1 MRITCLYLR
10 NELEAATNLR
20 SFPLLCVFIL
30 CVPNL
35 NLLTFGLILQS
46 LSFLDLWLPTLLSV
60 SLSFT
65 IKENQKV
72 AQPPIQ
78 HSFAVS
84 RGLALVKL
92 LIFRKVAIVNQTMVQ
107 YLFSVQVFQ
116 MVWTIDQLLNLNSVV
131 FGLKRHYLKHVLNY
145 CDLKSQLSA
154 LATFHLSF
162 NVLFS
167 KFLLQLDFLL
177 ES

>member
-1 MRITCLYLR
+1 M
-10 NELEAATNLR
+10 
-20 SFPLLCVFIL
+20 
-30 CVPNL
+30 
-35 NLLTFGLILQS
+35 
-46 LSFLDLWLPTLLSV
+46 
-60 SLSFT
+60 
-65 IKENQKV
+65 

-92 LIFRKVAIVNQTMVQ
+92 LIFRKVAIVNQKMVQ

-145 CDLKSQLSA
+145 CDLKNQLSA